1 MSVQAVSSFPVPVSG
16 NIFLISFSIN
26 FFHCYTHPGS
36 SIYTAG
42 LDTYLRKVESVKEK
56 YMEVD
61 MVIQEENVIIVKLSL
76 LSSSCLSG
84 CCSCFKLFHIV
95 TWGNFQ
101 SQF

>member
-1 MSVQAVSSFPVPVSG
+1 M
-16 NIFLISFSIN
+16 
-26 FFHCYTHPGS
+26 
-36 SIYTAG
+36 
-42 LDTYLRKVESVKEK
+42 ESVKEK

-101 SQF
+101 SQFRVIVLLSLTNWSMT